1 MPATAQ
7 PPRSAAAKGGGA
19 KGAPAKQLGKSKKE
33 ALRRTV
39 LEAAARLFAQR
50 GFGGTNL
57 QDIADALGISR
68 PALYYYF
75 NSKEDILASLVE
87 EVTVF
92 SGHQA
97 TVLASKPDFNPSETL
112 RRMVFNHAK
121 WMLEHTVEFR
131 VVDRTEN
138 DLPAAIRRTHD
149 KAKRALLDHFTRAI
163 ERGVELGHFR
173 PVDATVTAFSIIGM
187 CNWTAWWFVPEG
199 RVPLMGVATAIADFA
214 VSGLRRGDNVLPREF
229 GPEEALRRVKDDLA
243 HLERLVMRPDR
254 RR

>member
-1 MPATAQ
+1 MPAVA
-7 PPRSAAAKGGGA
+7 RSAKAAPLKA
-19 KGAPAKQLGKSKKE
+19 MGKSKKE

-39 LEAAARLFAQR
+39 LEAAAKLFAQR

-75 NSKEDILASLVE
+75 KSKEDILASLVE

-97 TVLASKPDFNPSETL
+97 TELASKADFNPSETL
-112 RRMVFNHAK
+112 RQMVFNHAK
-121 WMLEHTVEFR
+121 WLLEHPVEFR

-138 DLPAAIRRTHD
+138 DLPAATRRTHD
-149 KAKRALLDHFTRAI
+149 KAKRALLDNFTRTV
-163 ERGVELGHFR
+163 ERGIELGHFR

-187 CNWTAWWFVPEG
+187 CSWTAWWFVPEG
-199 RVPLMGVATAIADFA
+199 RLPLNEIARSIADFA
-214 VSGLRRGDNVLPREF
+214 VGKNRAGHNDSCAQSEDGRTRF
-229 GPEEALRRVKDDLA
+229 CK
-243 HLERLVMRPDR
+243 
-254 RR
+254 

>member
-1 MPATAQ
+1 MPASQ
-7 PPRSAAAKGGGA
+7 PAKAAAPKA
-19 KGAPAKQLGKSKKE
+19 MGKSKKE

-75 NSKEDILASLVE
+75 KSKEEILASLVE
-87 EVTVF
+87 EVTIF

-97 TVLASKPDFNPSETL
+97 TQLAAKADFNPSDTL
-112 RRMVFNHAK
+112 RQMAFNHAK
-121 WMLEHTVEFR
+121 WLLEHTVQFR

-138 DLPAAIRRTHD
+138 DLPAATRRTHD
-149 KAKRALLDHFTRAI
+149 RAKRALLDNFVRTI
-163 ERGVELGHFR
+163 ERGIEVGHFR
-173 PVDATVTAFSIIGM
+173 PVDATVAAFSIIGM

-199 RVPLMGVATAIADFA
+199 RLPAAEVAKSIADLA
-214 VSGLRRGDNVLPREF
+214 VAGLRQGDNVLPREF
-229 GPEEALRRVKDDLA
+229 GAEEALRRVRDDLA
-243 HLERLVMRPDR
+243 HLERLIR
-254 RR
+254 RNKRG

>member
-1 MPATAQ
+1 MPAAA
-7 PPRSAAAKGGGA
+7 RSAKDASPRAM
-19 KGAPAKQLGKSKKE
+19 GKSKKE

-75 NSKEDILASLVE
+75 KSKDDILASLVE

-97 TVLASKPDFNPSETL
+97 TELAAKADFNPSETL
-112 RRMVFNHAK
+112 RQMVYSHAK
-121 WMLEHTVEFR
+121 WLLEHSIEFR

-138 DLPAAIRRTHD
+138 DLPAATRRTHD
-149 KAKRALLDHFTRAI
+149 KAKRALLDNFIRTI
-163 ERGVELGHFR
+163 ERGIELGHFR
-173 PVDATVTAFSIIGM
+173 PVDATVTAFSVIGM
-187 CNWTAWWFVPEG
+187 CSWTAWWFSPEG
-199 RVPLMGVATAIADFA
+199 RVPLDEVARSIADFA
-214 VSGLRRGDNVLPREF
+214 VAGLRQGDNVLPREF
-229 GPEEALRRVKDDLA
+229 GTEEALRRVKDDLA
-243 HLERLVMRPDR
+243 HLERLIR
-254 RR
+254 RTKR

>member
-1 MPATAQ
+1 MPAAA
-7 PPRSAAAKGGGA
+7 RSAKAAPPKA
-19 KGAPAKQLGKSKKE
+19 MGKSKKE

-39 LEAAARLFAQR
+39 LEAAAKLFAQR

-75 NSKEDILASLVE
+75 KSKEDILASLVE

-97 TVLASKPDFNPSETL
+97 TELASKADFNPSETL
-112 RRMVFNHAK
+112 RQMVFKHAK
-121 WMLEHTVEFR
+121 WLLEHSVEFR

-138 DLPAAIRRTHD
+138 DLPASTRRTHD
-149 KAKRALLDHFTRAI
+149 KAKRALLDNFRRTV
-163 ERGVELGHFR
+163 ERGIELGHFR

-187 CNWTAWWFVPEG
+187 CSWTAWWFMPEG
-199 RVPLMGVATAIADFA
+199 RVPLDEIAKSIADFA
-214 VSGLRRGDNVLPREF
+214 VAGLRRGDNVLPREF
-229 GPEEALRRVKDDLA
+229 GAEEALRRVKDDLA
-243 HLERLVMRPDR
+243 HLERLIGRSGKR
-254 RR
+254 R